1 MNYLDLFSGIGG
13 FALGL
18 EKAGIN
24 INWTGHSEVD
34 KHCCKIYHRHFPE
47 SECLGDIKTINP
59 IRLPELDLITFG
71 FPCQDLSMAGK
82 RGGLHA
88 NRSGLFFEAMRIV
101 KATLP
106 KVFIFE
112 NVVGLL
118 TSKEGKDFK
127 IVLEE
132 IADIGLY
139 ECEWQVV
146 NTRWFLPQNRER
158 IYFIGHLRGAS
169 RPKVFPIGEGNQQP
183 NGSTEDISSAIDANY
198 YKGKSR
204 GFGGQGRQMIQIG
217 HIGCNSKGQRVY
229 DPEGIACSIDSQGG
243 EQGAKTGLYY
253 LSNSKGKTHQQD
265 FVHKENGVLRTLPY
279 GHHGNA
285 QHYTKTLING
295 RIRRLTPIEC
305 ERLQGSPDNF
315 TEGISDTQRY
325 KMLGNAVS
333 VPVIEEIMRRLY
345 G

>member
-18 EKAGIN
+18 KKAGIN
-24 INWTGHSEVD
+24 VGWHGHSEVD

-71 FPCQDLSMAGK
+71 FPCQDLSVVGK

-139 ECEWQVV
+139 ECEWQIV

-158 IYFIGHLRGAS
+158 IYFIGHLRGTS

-217 HIGCNSKGQRVY
+217 HIGCNSKGDR
-229 DPEGIACSIDSQGG
+229 
-243 EQGAKTGLYY
+243 
-253 LSNSKGKTHQQD
+253 
-265 FVHKENGVLRTLPY
+265 
-279 GHHGNA
+279 
-285 QHYTKTLING
+285 

-305 ERLQGSPDNF
+305 ERLQGFPDNW
-315 TEGISDTQRY
+315 TEKGVEKEWKFYANISDTQRY
-325 KMLGNAVS
+325 KCLGNAVS
-333 VPVIEEIMRRLY
+333 VPMVEEIMRRL
-345 G
+345 